1 MQVCH
6 KQCPAV
12 CGYQIQN
19 LKIQLGL
26 QFSIIK
32 LLISFSYLKKKKP
45 KNIEV
50 QHMALLSLLFLYNF

>member
-45 KNIEV
+45 QKHRGSTYGPLIIV
-50 QHMALLSLLFLYNF
+50 ISV